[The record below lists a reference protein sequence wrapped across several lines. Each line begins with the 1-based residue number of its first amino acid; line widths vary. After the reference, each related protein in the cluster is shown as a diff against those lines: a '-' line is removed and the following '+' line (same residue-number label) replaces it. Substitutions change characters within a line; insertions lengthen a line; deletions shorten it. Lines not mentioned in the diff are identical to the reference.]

1 MKLFSFIL
9 LMLVAPMVTAQNL
22 ENQEKMLVG
31 TWVFNKIN
39 FEDYLQNYTQND
51 LEGLRVYIPVF
62 EEAFAT
68 IKFKFDANR
77 NMITFSDG
85 EESNSRWAI
94 IDNGTVLSMTS
105 ELETEYMAIGKLN
118 AKELELIIDDGTMR
132 FGLCMKKQ

>member
-68 IKFKFDANR
+68 VKFKFDANR
-77 NMITFSDG
+77 NMITFSEG